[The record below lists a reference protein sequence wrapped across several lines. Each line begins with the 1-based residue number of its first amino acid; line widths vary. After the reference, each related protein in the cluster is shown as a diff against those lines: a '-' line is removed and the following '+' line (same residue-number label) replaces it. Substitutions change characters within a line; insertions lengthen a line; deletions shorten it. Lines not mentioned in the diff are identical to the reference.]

1 MLKNWTGHEMANA
14 SREKERVSPSLV
26 HQEIRRSIV
35 APPAG
40 SSVEIHLKTKT
51 ILEHFVHEKTPLV
64 NRILLNVDK
73 CCVIKLL
80 TIK

>member
-1 MLKNWTGHEMANA
+1 MANA

-51 ILEHFVHEKTPLV
+51 ILQHFVHEKNTFGE
-64 NRILLNVDK
+64 
-73 CCVIKLL
+73 
-80 TIK
+80 